1 MVHNTMNILIIGCGK
16 VGTALA
22 SRLSEAGHDISVVDS
37 DARNFMQL
45 PHDFTGMT
53 FEGFECDQDVLQRAG
68 IAACDIV
75 AVVTHD
81 DNINIMAAQIAH
93 KVFNVRRVVTRIYDP
108 EREDAYSHFGLQT
121 ICPTKLTTDAVYS
134 ATVEAELAHKTLH
147 FGMSTLSFT
156 IENPEEHEIGITL
169 SELFKM
175 YANEGVMLF
184 GIMHASGDMTMVVEH
199 PERKL
204 GASDRLVVS
213 HKVD

>member
-1 MVHNTMNILIIGCGK
+1 MNILIIGCGK
-16 VGTALA
+16 VGSALA

-37 DARNFMQL
+37 DARNFL
-45 PHDFTGMT
+45 HLASDFAGMT

-93 KVFNVRRVVTRIYDP
+93 NVFNVRRVVTRIYDP
-108 EREDAYSHFGLQT
+108 EREDAYNRFGLQT
-121 ICPTKLTTDAVYS
+121 ICPTKLTIDAVYS

-156 IENPEEHEIGITL
+156 IENPDEHEIGMAL
-169 SELFKM
+169 SELAKI
-175 YANEGVMLF
+175 YAQEGVLLF
-184 GIMHASGDMTMVVEH
+184 GAMHASGDMTMVVEH

>member
-1 MVHNTMNILIIGCGK
+1 MNILIIGCGK
-16 VGTALA
+16 VGSELA

-37 DARNFMQL
+37 DARNFTHL
-45 PHDFTGMT
+45 SDSFNGMT
-53 FEGFECDQDVLQRAG
+53 FEGFECDQDVLRRAG

-93 KVFNVRRVVTRIYDP
+93 NVFNVRRVVTRIYDP
-108 EREDAYSHFGLQT
+108 EREDAYKRFGLQT
-121 ICPTKLTTDAVYS
+121 ICPTKLTIDAVYS

-147 FGMSTLSFT
+147 FGMSTLSFA
-156 IENPEEHEIGITL
+156 IENPGEHEIGMSL
-169 SELFKM
+169 SDLAKA
-175 YANEGVMLF
+175 YARENVLLF
-184 GIMHASGDMTMVVEH
+184 GTMHPSGEMTMVVES

-204 GASDRLVVS
+204 SASDRLVVS